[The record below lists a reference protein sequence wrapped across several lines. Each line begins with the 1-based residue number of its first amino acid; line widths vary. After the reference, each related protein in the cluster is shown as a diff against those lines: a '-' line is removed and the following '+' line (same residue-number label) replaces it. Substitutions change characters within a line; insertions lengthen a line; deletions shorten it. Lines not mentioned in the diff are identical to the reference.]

1 MGYIPNR
8 KPSCKRIGGPE
19 MFRICL
25 LLLACCGLLL
35 LTCPATLADD
45 NSTNISSDTIP
56 VAMVGVCT
64 NGVCRVPAILASP
77 VRRVIQARPIARLV
91 QARPIARLVAAHPLR
106 KLVQIRPARH
116 VLRLVTS
123 PFRC

>member
-1 MGYIPNR
+1 
-8 KPSCKRIGGPE
+8 

-45 NSTNISSDTIP
+45 SSTNISSDTIP
-56 VAMVGVCT
+56 VTMVGVCA

-77 VRRVIQARPIARLV
+77 VRRVVQARPVARLVKARPIAGL
-91 QARPIARLVAAHPLR
+91 IAAKPLR
-106 KLVQIRPARH
+106 RLVQIRPARR
-116 VLRLVTS
+116 VLRLIAR